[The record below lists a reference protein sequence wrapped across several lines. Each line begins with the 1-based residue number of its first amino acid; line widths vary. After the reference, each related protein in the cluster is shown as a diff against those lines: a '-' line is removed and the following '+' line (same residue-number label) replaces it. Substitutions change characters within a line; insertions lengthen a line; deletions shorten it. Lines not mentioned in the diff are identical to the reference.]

1 MFYTKETKKEKEMKY
16 ILSVTIVCSL
26 LTMMVV
32 LSGCSAKFD
41 GYDPSTAMVR
51 WILTSSNKWKLGYM

>member
-1 MFYTKETKKEKEMKY
+1 MKY

-41 GYDPSTAMVR
+41 GYDPSMSAIR
-51 WILTSSNKWKLGYM
+51 WVLTSGSK